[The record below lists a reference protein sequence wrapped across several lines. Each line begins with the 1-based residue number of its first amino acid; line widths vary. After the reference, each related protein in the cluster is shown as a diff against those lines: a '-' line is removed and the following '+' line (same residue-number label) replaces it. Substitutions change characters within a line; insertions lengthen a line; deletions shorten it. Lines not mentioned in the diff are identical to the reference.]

1 MLGLSH
7 RRQCQQPA
15 IVRLLGGVGGKLNL
29 LKKTYARLQELEGT
43 SVCAEL
49 GHPLTLHA

>member
-1 MLGLSH
+1 MSATSL
-7 RRQCQQPA
+7 
-15 IVRLLGGVGGKLNL
+15 VRLLGGAGGKLNL

-49 GHPLTLHA
+49 AYALTLHA